1 LPVFFFSLVL
11 TERDEISTN
20 NPTYMRSNHLRF
32 YLLLLTSSLI
42 HFNLFAH
49 DSYSRSTCVEDEFYD
64 FGDLPTSYDYGIPAR
79 QISSPN
85 LFIGSQPDM
94 EIVPAPM
101 APLGNNN
108 GSFGDGL
115 DEDGI
120 NPSLYTVSHLTS
132 LTVTVNVTNTTGSIK
147 TLYGWIDFNGNG
159 SFEPGEMRSINV
171 NSGSNG
177 VNVSLTWT
185 ADQTVNTLVDK
196 VYLRLRLSENTLT
209 DNSLT
214 IYDERAIGD
223 GLSTS
228 VYGTAGIGEI
238 EDFQLSALA
247 QPPTRAVQLANLDV
261 FLKGKYVEAGISNY
275 YGTFGADNNA
285 NRPAGFHNG
294 RASLYGFIVNQNKD
308 GWISYNG
315 DYFTPGAAEE
325 GFTLEIEGVN
335 YSNNRVGMREIP
347 GAITIVENN
356 TFMDGGLS
364 ASRVVWVGSI
374 NGIEIQNHYIANQN
388 GLFVKVLAILTN
400 VSSEPKH
407 NIYFMRN
414 IDPDNNQTI
423 NGSFETTNKIES
435 QISETSSD
443 ARVSATQP
451 DGSYVTFYSN
461 DPRARVSY
469 GGFANRNAK
478 GVYDGVGVVQV
489 VGSQTTAD
497 IAISIAYNIGTLNP
511 GESTTVGYFN
521 LLDDVAEPEACYLPA
536 LLGAGLDTKVGISSI
551 KRNQDDE
558 DNWPMVRKG
567 AWLVL
572 ESPNKA
578 FVPNRVRFD
587 EDNNPVAADGVT
599 PVLTNAV
606 EGMMVYDVDNKCL
619 RVAMLS
625 AEGTI
630 GWYCMNKAACPE

>member
-1 LPVFFFSLVL
+1 
-11 TERDEISTN
+11 
-20 NPTYMRSNHLRF
+20 MRSKQLKF
-32 YLLLLTSSLI
+32 YLLLLISCLI
-42 HFNLFAH
+42 QTNIYANNSFSPRGCL
-49 DSYSRSTCVEDEFYD
+49 EDEFYD

-79 QISSPN
+79 QISSPT

-94 EIVPAPM
+94 EITPAPM
-101 APLGNNN
+101 APNGNNN

-120 NPSLYTVSHLTS
+120 NPSIYSVSHLTS
-132 LTVTVNVTNTTGSIK
+132 FTITVNVTNTTGTNK

-159 SFEPGEMRSINV
+159 SFEPGEMKSMTV
-171 NSGSNG
+171 PTGSNG
-177 VNVSLTWT
+177 VNVSLIWA
-185 ADQTVNTLVDK
+185 ADQTINTLVDK
-196 VYLRLRLSENTLT
+196 VYLRLRISGNTLS
-209 DNSLT
+209 DNTST

-228 VYGTAGIGEI
+228 IYGTAAIGEI
-238 EDFQLSALA
+238 EDYQLTAIA
-247 QPPTRAVQLANLDV
+247 QPPTRAVQVTNLDV

-275 YGTFGADNNA
+275 YGTFGAETNA
-285 NRPAGFHNG
+285 TRPAGFHNG

-315 DYFTPGAAEE
+315 DYFTPGSAEE
-325 GFTLEIEGVN
+325 GFTLTIEGVS
-335 YSNNRVGMREIP
+335 YSNNRAGTREIQ
-347 GAITIVENN
+347 GGITIVENN

-364 ASRVVWVGSI
+364 ASRAVWVGSI
-374 NGIEIQNHYIANQN
+374 NGIEVENHYIANQN
-388 GLFVKVLAILTN
+388 GLFVKVLAVLTN
-400 VSSEPKH
+400 VSTEPIH

-423 NGSFETTNKIES
+423 NGSFITTNKIES
-435 QISETSSD
+435 QISETSSE

-478 GVYDGVGVVQV
+478 SIYDGVGVVQE
-489 VGSQTTAD
+489 VGSQTTGD

-511 GESTTVGYFN
+511 GESTTVGYYN
-521 LLDDVAEPEACYLPA
+521 LLDDIEEPEACYLPA
-536 LLGAGLDTKVGISSI
+536 LLGAGLDSKVGISSI
-551 KRNQDDE
+551 LRDHNDE
-558 DNWPMVRKG
+558 DNWPMARKG

-572 ESPNKA
+572 ESPTKA
-578 FVPNRVRFD
+578 FVPNRVRFNA
-587 EDNNPVAADGVT
+587 DNKPVAADGVT

-606 EGMMVYDVDNKCL
+606 EGMMVYDVGNKCL

-625 AEGTI
+625 AEGMI
-630 GWYCMNKAACPE
+630 GWHCMNKAACPE

>member
-1 LPVFFFSLVL
+1 
-11 TERDEISTN
+11 
-20 NPTYMRSNHLRF
+20 MRSKQLKF
-32 YLLLLTSSLI
+32 YLLLLISCLI
-42 HFNLFAH
+42 HIEVFAYH
-49 DSYSRSTCVEDEFYD
+49 SSPMNICVEDEFYD
-64 FGDLPTSYDYGIPAR
+64 FGDLPASYEKGFPAR

-94 EIVPAPM
+94 EISPASM
-101 APLGNNN
+101 APNGDNN
-108 GSFGDGL
+108 GNLGDGL
-115 DEDGI
+115 DEDGL
-120 NPSLYTVSHLTS
+120 NPSLYTVSHLTNF
-132 LTVTVNVTNTTGSIK
+132 TITVNVTNTTWTDK

-159 SFEPGEMRSINV
+159 SFEPGEMKSITV
-171 NSGSNG
+171 PTGSNG
-177 VNVSLTWT
+177 INVSLIWV
-185 ADQTVNTLVDK
+185 ADQTINTLVEK
-196 VYLRLRLSENTLT
+196 VYLRLRFSGNTLS
-209 DNSLT
+209 DNTST

-228 VYGTAGIGEI
+228 IYGTAAIGEI
-238 EDFQLSALA
+238 EDYQLTAIA
-247 QPPTRAVQLANLDV
+247 QPPTRAVQVSNLDV

-275 YGTFGADNNA
+275 YGTFGAENNA
-285 NRPAGFHNG
+285 TRPAGFHNG

-315 DYFTPGAAEE
+315 DYFTPGTAEE
-325 GFTLEIEGVN
+325 GFTLTIEGVS
-335 YSNNRVGMREIP
+335 YSNNRAGIREIQ
-347 GAITIVENN
+347 GGITIVENN

-364 ASRVVWVGSI
+364 ASRAVWVGSI
-374 NGIEIQNHYIANQN
+374 NGIEVENHYIANQN
-388 GLFVKVLAILTN
+388 GLFVKVLAVLTN
-400 VSSEPKH
+400 VSTEPIH

-423 NGSFETTNKIES
+423 NGSFITTNKIES
-435 QISETSSD
+435 QISETSSE

-478 GVYDGVGVVQV
+478 SIYDGVGVVQE
-489 VGSQTTAD
+489 VGSQTTGD

-511 GESTTVGYFN
+511 GESTTVGYYN
-521 LLDDVAEPEACYLPA
+521 LLDDIEEPEACYLPA
-536 LLGAGLDTKVGISSI
+536 LLGGGLDSKVGISSI
-551 KRNQDDE
+551 LRDHNNE
-558 DNWPMVRKG
+558 DNWSMARKG

-572 ESPNKA
+572 ESPTKA
-578 FVPNRVRFD
+578 FVPNRVRFNA
-587 EDNNPVAADGVT
+587 DNKPVAADGLT

-625 AEGTI
+625 AEGMI